1 MNNNTMQSIALPGAS
16 NFRFSAVRPDVL
28 GATEYTLVT
37 IVVDTSSSVVDFAA
51 ELLACV
57 KAIIDACR
65 KSPRADNLLLR
76 LVSFNTDITEVF
88 GFKTLRDIDAQA
100 VSVFRPQG
108 ATALFDASFDAIG
121 ATEQYAKL
129 LYDQEFD
136 TNAAVYVITDG
147 ADNQSRVA
155 KPSSIAAKIL
165 GMRQQEQL
173 ESIVSVLIGVNT
185 KELGVQNLLNRFA
198 NEAKFDQYIDAGD
211 ATSANLAKL
220 AGFVSKS
227 ISSQSQALGTGS
239 ASQSLS
245 F

>member
-16 NFRFSAVRPDVL
+16 NFRFSAVRPDAL

-37 IVVDTSSSVVDFAA
+37 IVVDTSSSVVDFAG
-51 ELLACV
+51 ELLASV
-57 KAIIDACR
+57 KAIIEACR
-65 KSPRADNLLLR
+65 RSPRADNLLVR
-76 LVSFNTDITEVF
+76 LVSFNTDLAEVF
-88 GFKTLRDIDAQA
+88 GFKTLRDIDTRALA
-100 VSVFRPQG
+100 AFTPQG
-108 ATALFDASFDAIG
+108 ATALFDASFEAIG
-121 ATEQYAKL
+121 ATEQYAQL

-155 KPSSIAAKIL
+155 DPASIAAKIS
-165 GMRQQEQL
+165 GIRQQEKL
-173 ESIVSVLIGVNT
+173 ESIISVLIGVNT
-185 KELGVQNLLNRFA
+185 KEIGIQKLLNRFA
-198 NEAKFDQYIDAGD
+198 NEAKFDQYIDTGD
-211 ATSANLAKL
+211 ATTANLAKL

-227 ISSQSQALGTGS
+227 ISSQSQALGTGG

>member
-1 MNNNTMQSIALPGAS
+1 MNNNSMQSIALPGAS
-16 NFRFSAVRPDVL
+16 NFRFSAVRPDAL

-37 IVVDTSSSVVDFAA
+37 IVVDTSSSVVDFAT

-57 KAIIDACR
+57 KAIIEACR
-65 KSPRADNLLLR
+65 KSPRADNLLVR
-76 LVSFNTDITEVF
+76 LVSFNTDLTEVF
-88 GFKTLRDIDAQA
+88 GFKTLRDIDTQGLA
-100 VSVFRPQG
+100 VFQPQG
-108 ATALFDASFDAIG
+108 ATSLFDASFEAIG

-147 ADNQSRVA
+147 ADNQSRDA
-155 KPSSIAAKIL
+155 KPASIAAKIS

-173 ESIVSVLIGVNT
+173 ESIISVLIGVNT
-185 KELGVQNLLNRFA
+185 KELGIQKLLNRFA

-227 ISSQSQALGTGS
+227 INSQSQALGTGS

>member
-1 MNNNTMQSIALPGAS
+1 MNNNTMQSIALPGTS
-16 NFRFSAVRPDVL
+16 NFRFSAVRPDTL

-37 IVVDTSSSVVDFAA
+37 IVVDTSSSVQDFAG

-57 KAIIDACR
+57 KAILEACR
-65 KSPRADNLLLR
+65 KSPRAENLLVR
-76 LVSFNTDITEVF
+76 LVSFNNDLAEVF
-88 GFKTLRDIDAQA
+88 GFKTLRDIDTQTLA
-100 VSVFRPQG
+100 VFKPQG
-108 ATALFDASFDAIG
+108 ATALFDASYEAIG

-155 KPSSIAAKIL
+155 KPASIAAKISSI
-165 GMRQQEQL
+165 RQQEQL
-173 ESIVSVLIGVNT
+173 ESILSVLIGVNT
-185 KELGVQNLLNRFA
+185 KELGVQKLLNRFA

-211 ATSANLAKL
+211 ATAANLAKL

-239 ASQSLS
+239 VSQSLS

>member
-1 MNNNTMQSIALPGAS
+1 MQSIVLPGAS

-37 IVVDTSSSVVDFAA
+37 IVLDTSTSVNDFAG

-65 KSPRADNLLLR
+65 KSPRADNLLVR
-76 LVSFNTDITEVF
+76 LVSFNTKLKEVF
-88 GFKTLRDIDAQA
+88 GFKALVDIDSNN
-100 VSVFRPQG
+100 VDSFSPQG
-108 ATALFDASFDAIG
+108 MTALYDASFEAIG

-147 ADNQSRVA
+147 EDNQSKA
-155 KPSSIAAKIL
+155 SKPAKIADML
-165 GMRQQEQL
+165 NRVRQQEQL
-173 ESIVSVLIGVNT
+173 ESIVTVLIGINT
-185 KELGVQNLLNRFA
+185 KELGIQKALNEYA
-198 NEAKFDQYIDAGD
+198 NDAKFDQYIDAGD
-211 ATSANLAKL
+211 ATSANLARL
-220 AGFVSKS
+220 AGFVSRS
-227 ISSQSQALGTGS
+227 ISSQSQALGTGGP
-239 ASQSLS
+239 SQSLS